1 MQSKVYA
8 ARGFYDQS
16 LQFISKYYFPT
27 KTVDD
32 YHYRTVRNIMDLL
45 TYLLM
50 LLILVVAPIAARRV
64 HKNIYKFVNWLSN
77 YPVTIILSNKQ
88 SGITPQAKIAQIGS
102 MFSISIVLTLA
113 LLVVHAFSVKRYIEY
128 GDEVLYCCKTG
139 DNYIPMKHALYSF
152 IAIGSTILAAVG
164 FSLNKIY
171 IKICSRSSGEKDY
184 NDLMLYLISTSITV
198 NIIYMGSY
206 FVPFMILA
214 FIHDPL
220 QTTFTYFVVA
230 AFFACICLTFYGFWT
245 LSILIFPSKLLKKDD
260 RDLDNNR
267 KHMNPICIK
276 LHSICATFH
285 RLYTP
290 LICTFTLL
298 ASAFSMVCFL
308 LAIIYI
314 TTLGSFSDYQ
324 DLKILLLPAVVGVFS
339 FFIWKPVY
347 QIIRAK
353 YNKKH
358 QKKSHNDVLQKV

>member
-1 MQSKVYA
+1 MYA
-8 ARGFYDQS
+8 AQDFYDQS

-27 KTVDD
+27 KSVDD
-32 YHYRTVRNIMDLL
+32 DRYKTVTNIMDLL

-50 LLILVVAPIAARRV
+50 LLILVVAPIVVRCL
-64 HKNIYKFVNWLSN
+64 HQNIYKFVTWLSN
-77 YPVTIILSNKQ
+77 YPVTIILSTKK

-102 MFSISIVLTLA
+102 MFSISTVLNLA
-113 LLVVHAFSVKRYIEY
+113 LLVVHAFSVKRYTEY

-139 DNYIPMKHALYSF
+139 DSYIPLKHALYSF

-164 FSLNKIY
+164 FSLYKIY
-171 IKICSRSSGEKDY
+171 IKICSRSKGERDY

-198 NIIYMGSY
+198 NLIYMGSY
-206 FVPFMILA
+206 FTPFMILA

-220 QTTFTYFVVA
+220 QTTFTYFVVT
-230 AFFACICLTFYGFWT
+230 AFFVCICLTFYGLWT

-260 RDLDNNR
+260 GALDNNTINEEC
-267 KHMNPICIK
+267 MNPLRNK
-276 LHSICATFH
+276 LNSICASFR

-290 LICTFTLL
+290 LLCTFTLL

-314 TTLGSFSDYQ
+314 TTLGSFNDYQ

-339 FFIWKPVY
+339 FFIWRPLY
-347 QIIRAK
+347 QIIRTK
-353 YNKKH
+353 YNKKY
-358 QKKSHNDVLQKV
+358 QKRSQNDVLQKV